1 MAKTALNEYV
11 HYLQHFLMFISAV
24 FFVVFASSTYK
35 KKIYLFSEI
44 IMAWITNHCKII
56 FNTQAKYIY
65 VKINQGLLLDYYRSK
80 NWWFNYVDYRQYDV
94 FNDSSNYTV
103 CIF

>member
-1 MAKTALNEYV
+1 
-11 HYLQHFLMFISAV
+11 MFISAV
-24 FFVVFASSTYK
+24 FLWYSLVAPIK
-35 KKIYLFSEI
+35 KKFTYFQRLLWLGLLTIANSALS
-44 IMAWITNHCKII
+44 ALII

-65 VKINQGLLLDYYRSK
+65 VKINQGLLLDAIIRSK